1 MTSARRF
8 HVTPLALALA
18 ALLPVIAS
26 AATPVAVAEA
36 PVADAP
42 ATVADAAANA
52 TQLDAI
58 NVVSQ
63 GSTRQVQRIS
73 RQDIEQLTPGSSA
86 FKAVEKLPGV
96 QFQSA
101 DPFGTYEWSTQVTL
115 HGFDQ
120 SRLGYTL
127 DGIPL
132 GNMSYGVTNGL
143 HITRA
148 IISENLGSVE
158 IAQGAGALGTASNTN
173 LGGTMQFYSADPQT
187 TPGLRLVQTVGSDAT
202 RRTFV
207 RGDTGDRNGLS
218 AYLSYANA
226 STDKWKG
233 FGDQQSEQAN
243 LKTVY
248 QWGDGNRLSLF
259 VDTSRRRNTTT
270 WTCR

>member
-1 MTSARRF
+1 MISTRRF

-18 ALLPVIAS
+18 TLLPVVAQAAS
-26 AATPVAVAEA
+26 PAEPFTVAPAAEA
-36 PVADAP
+36 AAP
-42 ATVADAAANA
+42 ADAATNA

-120 SRLGYTL
+120 SRLGHTL

-158 IAQGAGALGTASNTN
+158 IAQAPAHLAQRPTPI
-173 LGGTMQFYSADPQT
+173 SAA
-187 TPGLRLVQTVGSDAT
+187 RCSST
-202 RRTFV
+202 RPIRRPPRV
-207 RGDTGDRNGLS
+207 RGWYRRWAATQRGVPSCALTPAIAMGCRHICLTPMPAPTSGRVTAIKHPS
-218 AYLSYANA
+218 
-226 STDKWKG
+226 
-233 FGDQQSEQAN
+233 
-243 LKTVY
+243 
-248 QWGDGNRLSLF
+248 RPI
-259 VDTSRRRNTTT
+259 SRRYTNGATATV
-270 WTCR
+270 

>member
-18 ALLPVIAS
+18 TLLPVIS
-26 AATPVAVAEA
+26 QAATPADPAAVAPAEA
-36 PVADAP
+36 AL
-42 ATVADAAANA
+42 TADAAANA

-73 RQDIEQLTPGSSA
+73 QQDIEQLTPGSSA

-132 GNMSYGVTNGL
+132 GNMS
-143 HITRA
+143 
-148 IISENLGSVE
+148 
-158 IAQGAGALGTASNTN
+158 
-173 LGGTMQFYSADPQT
+173 
-187 TPGLRLVQTVGSDAT
+187 
-202 RRTFV
+202 
-207 RGDTGDRNGLS
+207 
-218 AYLSYANA
+218 
-226 STDKWKG
+226 
-233 FGDQQSEQAN
+233 
-243 LKTVY
+243 
-248 QWGDGNRLSLF
+248 
-259 VDTSRRRNTTT
+259 
-270 WTCR
+270 